1 MTAKIAYIVSR
12 FPHLPETF
20 ILREMNA
27 IEKLA
32 RQIVLF
38 PLIRQHQTIVHT
50 EAEDWIERA
59 HYKPY
64 VSLAVLKANLIAF
77 IKNPRR
83 FLAVFGQIIVENL
96 RSFQF
101 LIRAIMLFPK
111 AVAISEDMEAEGV
124 KHIHAHYATHPA
136 LVAWIIHQF
145 SGTPYSLTVHAH
157 DIFVCRVMLD
167 TKLREAEFIVAI
179 SEFNRNYLEEN
190 LGAWISKKIHIH
202 PRYRQ

>member
-12 FPHLPETF
+12 FPHLSETF

-27 IEKLA
+27 LEKLKQ
-32 RQIVLF
+32 QIVLF
-38 PLIRQHQTIVHT
+38 PLIRQYQTTVHT
-50 EAEDWIERA
+50 EAENWIARA
-59 HYKPY
+59 HFKPY
-64 VSLAVLKANLIAF
+64 ISLAIFKSNLRIF
-77 IKNPRR
+77 IKNPRC
-83 FLAVFGQIIVENL
+83 FLDVFRQTIVGNL

-101 LIRAIMLFPK
+101 LIRAVLLFPK
-111 AVAISEDMEAEGV
+111 AVAISEDVEAQGV

-136 LVAWIIHQF
+136 LVAWIIHRF

-179 SEFNRNYLEEN
+179 SEFNRKYLEEN
-190 LGAWISKKIHIH
+190 VGDWISKW
-202 PRYRQ
+202 PR